1 MRIAQELARALRDNS
16 AIAMNEHELRKTN
29 EDLIHSNKQLRAKA
43 TEETERAE
51 RMETHF
57 TELLAERDSK

>member
-1 MRIAQELARALRDNS
+1 
-16 AIAMNEHELRKTN
+16 MNEHELRKTN
-29 EDLIHSNKQLRAKA
+29 EDLIHSNKQLRTKA

-57 TELLAERDSK
+57 AELLVERDAK

>member
-1 MRIAQELARALRDNS
+1 M
-16 AIAMNEHELRKTN
+16 AMNEHELRKTN
-29 EDLIHSNKQLRAKA
+29 EDLMRSNKQLRAKV

-57 TELLAERDSK
+57 VELLAERDSKLSDC